1 MNSKL
6 LNLETVANDSAEHNE
21 ENMPIKALQ
30 SKRNTLQPSV
40 PKEDQTENQK
50 EGLKKYLNFISQ
62 HANVLQASEERR
74 LAELARQGDLKAK
87 QQLAQGNLRLV
98 LKLAR
103 YHASKHPAYIQ
114 NQITL
119 MEIIQEGNMG
129 LLTAVDKF
137 KPQLGYRFSTY
148 ATWWIQQA
156 ILKALNSS
164 THGFRLPDHV
174 FDALNK
180 VNRAKKHI
188 LETKGQAAT
197 EEELAQTLKCS
208 VKKIRLLE
216 QSKHRMLSLDT
227 PKNYPDG
234 GQESILDTLVDDSTV
249 KDIDRLRKQEVFKA
263 LCKALQQ
270 ELNDRERDIITKRF
284 GLAPDSDKM
293 TLEAV
298 GQSYGITRESIR
310 QIETKALQK
319 LRKSRFLNPFTD

>member
-1 MNSKL
+1 MNSDML
-6 LNLETVANDSAEHNE
+6 DFDTVSNNSPERDDEG
-21 ENMPIKALQ
+21 IKSPESKVLQ
-30 SKRNTLQPSV
+30 SKRDLLQYNSQ
-40 PKEDQTENQK
+40 EDQK
-50 EGLKKYLNFISQ
+50 EGFKKYLNFVSR
-62 HANVLQASEERR
+62 HANVLQATEERR
-74 LAELARQGDLKAK
+74 LAELARQGDLSAK
-87 QQLAQGNLRLV
+87 QQLTQGNLRLV

-188 LETKGQAAT
+188 LETKGQAAS

-216 QSKHRMLSLDT
+216 QSKQRMLSLDC
-227 PKNYPDG
+227 PKNYQDG
-234 GQESILDTLVDDSTV
+234 GQESILDTLVDDKTV
-249 KDIDRLRKQEVFKA
+249 RDIDRLKKQEVFKA

-270 ELNDRERDIITKRF
+270 ELNERERDIITKRF
-284 GLAPDSDKM
+284 GLSPDNDKM

-319 LRKSRFLNPFTD
+319 LRRSRFLNAFND